1 MNFTIQ
7 FKCVHLRHQ
16 YNLWNGDERARV
28 PQVCYR
34 ILMQLCGQYGQ
45 PVLAVRVLLEMKK
58 AGITPNTITYGY
70 YNKVCVSAAH
80 VHTRT
85 LAVVW
90 WYWSSNLPSCV
101 RVVRPCWSVSGPPP
115 IRAGV
120 YAGPNWGMS
129 YWLWPTSDSQSN
141 EESGDQWGHVEVRV
155 VVFFFFYPCQIKTEH
170 MEIHQICKRFVRKTA
185 QNQKKKIA

>member
-7 FKCVHLRHQ
+7 FKCVNQ
-16 YNLWNGDERARV
+16 YNLWNGDDCARV

-70 YNKVCVSAAH
+70 YNKVCVTAAH

-101 RVVRPCWSVSGPPP
+101 RVLRPCWSVSGPPP

-170 MEIHQICKRFVRKTA
+170 MEIYQICKRFVRKTA

>member
-7 FKCVHLRHQ
+7 FKCVNQ
-16 YNLWNGDERARV
+16 YNLWNGDDRARV

-70 YNKVCVSAAH
+70 YNKVCVTAAH

-101 RVVRPCWSVSGPPP
+101 RVLRPCWSVSGPPP

-155 VVFFFFYPCQIKTEH
+155 VVLFFLSLPNKDRTYGNISNLQKICQKNSSKSE
-170 MEIHQICKRFVRKTA
+170 
-185 QNQKKKIA
+185 KKIA